1 MSFPVSIDYFKMG
14 EFDLNEL
21 NYYKKQEIAKKKREE
36 RQNRF
41 RELTKDLS
49 KEDLEILK
57 FGFRGML

>member
-1 MSFPVSIDYFKMG
+1 MSFPFPIDLSEIYLS
-14 EFDLNEL
+14 D
-21 NYYKKQEIAKKKREE
+21 YDKKQEIAKKKREE